1 MLAVAQA
8 IGSARHA
15 PRGRRRRRALAS
27 CPRHEPA
34 SARHCTPPRVRL
46 TPDRCDRATPRLAPP
61 SRLCPA
67 HRTRHCAPPARARSQ
82 APQPHSPTRFSLSP
96 PPPSL
101 VLAWQVSG
109 AKGKIQAGPL
119 GKLAS
124 QVEALDRKVEE
135 TKGKIS
141 GRVADAKGKAGE
153 ATGKLASPF
162 DNLARQIEETKE
174 RLKGG
179 S

>member
-1 MLAVAQA
+1 MHAAGRRGPQRFHVGGRCHLDLALD
-8 IGSARHA
+8 
-15 PRGRRRRRALAS
+15 RRRRFDELGHRLLAARA
-27 CPRHEPA
+27 H
-34 SARHCTPPRVRL
+34 
-46 TPDRCDRATPRLAPP
+46 DD
-61 SRLCPA
+61 
-67 HRTRHCAPPARARSQ
+67 ARARDSNR
-82 APQPHSPTRFSLSP
+82 PCLSP

-109 AKGKIQAGPL
+109 AKGTIQAGPL